1 MKDRAD
7 FRVIAALLKKNG
19 QERRSMF
26 KQKNFDFLGFALRV
40 LLTAAIVA
48 LFVVFFGRFL
58 DVYLAVKTAGRP
70 DPVTRGGELLSI
82 LYAVVILGMTIAC
95 LGLFEKQIFKADDNR
110 LYSALPIGANEL
122 FTAKLVSVYA
132 EQVTVSAV
140 VVLAIN
146 LTYGLHTEVTASFWL
161 TTAALCFLLPLLSI
175 ALASLAVGPYQIL
188 KRFFKEQFVLLF
200 VVATAL
206 LGVFF
211 WLYSIILSAVKDLLL
226 GDSLRFFFNDRVI
239 GQIASVASHL
249 YPGRWIADILTGADL
264 LWGWL
269 GLVLFV
275 AVGFAVAVIMI
286 RLILTRSLQERN
298 GGTQYFRRKEKPIG
312 APKSSSYALMKR
324 EAVLIFRT
332 PSYAF
337 SYFSVALIMPLMVYF
352 CMDIASSLVMDL
364 VGLRCDIELALFL
377 TMLFGA
383 LTNVF
388 CGTNISRDGEN
399 FYVLKAMPVDYK
411 QVMFSKIALCA
422 IVMELSQIAS
432 AVLLAA
438 TGLLAWYN
446 ALFVLAVGS
455 AFGVVY
461 ICVATRYDFD
471 HAHFSSEENGEIHES
486 GGTMSVIVVLG
497 MAASFVM
504 GGLLF
509 LLRIL
514 DRLRQ
519 LGVGY
524 LTYVLAAVCAVL
536 ALFGALFY
544 LLFRLR
550 RKYYEFT
557 GGGL

>member
-1 MKDRAD
+1 MKGEAD
-7 FRVIAALLKKNG
+7 FRVIAALLKKSG

-26 KQKNFDFLGFALRV
+26 KEKNFDFLGFFLRLV
-40 LLTAAIVA
+40 LTAAIVV
-48 LFVVFFGRFL
+48 LFVVFFGRFC
-58 DVYLAVKTAGRP
+58 DVYLAVKTAGKP
-70 DPVTRGGELLSI
+70 DPVTRGGELLTI
-82 LYAVVILGMTIAC
+82 LYAIVILGMTVGC

-110 LYSALPIGANEL
+110 LYSALPIGANAL
-122 FTAKLVSVYA
+122 FTAKLISVYA
-132 EQVTVSAV
+132 GQFAVSTVI
-140 VVLAIN
+140 VLAIN
-146 LTYGLHTEVTASFWL
+146 ITYGLHAGVTGVFWP
-161 TTAALCFLLPLLSI
+161 TTAALCFLLPLISI
-175 ALASLAVGPYQIL
+175 ALASLAIGPYQLL
-188 KRFFKEQFVLLF
+188 KRFFKEQFVVLF

-211 WLYSIILSAVKDLLL
+211 WFYSIILGAVKDLLL
-226 GDSLRFFFNDRVI
+226 GDSLRYFFNDRVI
-239 GQIASVASHL
+239 GRIATVASLL
-249 YPGRWIADILTGADL
+249 YPGRWIADILTGVDL
-264 LWGWL
+264 LKGWL

-275 AVGFAVAVIMI
+275 VVGLAIAIFMI
-286 RLILTRSLQERN
+286 RFILTRSLQERN
-298 GGTQYFRRKEKPIG
+298 EGTDYFRRKGKKVK
-312 APKSSSYALMKR
+312 APKSTFYALMKR
-324 EAVLIFRT
+324 EFLLIFRT

-364 VGLRCDIELALFL
+364 VGIKCDLELALFL

-399 FYVLKAMPVDYK
+399 FYVLKAMPVGYK
-411 QVMFSKIALCA
+411 EVMFSKVTLCA
-422 IVMELSQIAS
+422 IVMELSQVAS

-438 TGLLAWYN
+438 SGLLAWYD

-455 AFGVVY
+455 AFGLVY

-497 MAASFVM
+497 MAISFVT

-514 DRLRQ
+514 DQLRQ

-524 LTYVLAAVCAVL
+524 LTYILAAACASL
-536 ALFGALFY
+536 AVAGALFY